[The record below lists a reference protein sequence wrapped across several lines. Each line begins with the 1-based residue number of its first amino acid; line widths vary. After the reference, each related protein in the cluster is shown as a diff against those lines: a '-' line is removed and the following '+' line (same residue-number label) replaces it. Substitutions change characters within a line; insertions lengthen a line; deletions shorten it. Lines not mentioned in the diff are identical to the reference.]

1 MITPSSAAD
10 ADLQIREGGGGGG
23 SNNKG
28 EAGPHGPLP

>member
-10 ADLQIREGGGGGG
+10 ADLQIREGGGGG

>member
-10 ADLQIREGGGGGG
+10 ADLQIREGGGG